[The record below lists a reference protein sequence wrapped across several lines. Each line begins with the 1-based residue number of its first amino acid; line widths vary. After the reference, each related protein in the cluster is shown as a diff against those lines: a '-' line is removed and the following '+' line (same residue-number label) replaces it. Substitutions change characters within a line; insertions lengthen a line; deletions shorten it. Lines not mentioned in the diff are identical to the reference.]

1 MENLTERVIAYQR
14 SNGGLEELVTA
25 LAPRIYAYPRH
36 KLGLDEDACGDF
48 YVYFQP
54 RLLRLLA
61 RFKDQG
67 KPFESY
73 LCSVLSWQLKNFA
86 RERRRSERGW
96 KTALRLEAADQ
107 AGQCAPA
114 EAEPDSWPRMPGFP
128 GEAELRLRGL
138 LEKEC
143 DRRNLVLLA
152 LKCLHSLT
160 PERIESLCSLTG
172 FSEDLLHGYVSRLR
186 VRTEPRQG
194 RLKAFRERRN
204 RAFSQA
210 RLLETELSEETD
222 PARRDCLAALLARA
236 RRRMRTAIL
245 RMSRV
250 LINPTN
256 REIAEVM
263 GIPKGTVDSGLYW
276 LKRKLAPVY
285 DPDNSRLA

>member
-1 MENLTERVIAYQR
+1 
-14 SNGGLEELVTA
+14 
-25 LAPRIYAYPRH
+25 
-36 KLGLDEDACGDF
+36 
-48 YVYFQP
+48 
-54 RLLRLLA
+54 
-61 RFKDQG
+61 
-67 KPFESY
+67 
-73 LCSVLSWQLKNFA
+73 
-86 RERRRSERGW
+86 
-96 KTALRLEAADQ
+96 
-107 AGQCAPA
+107 
-114 EAEPDSWPRMPGFP
+114 MPGFP